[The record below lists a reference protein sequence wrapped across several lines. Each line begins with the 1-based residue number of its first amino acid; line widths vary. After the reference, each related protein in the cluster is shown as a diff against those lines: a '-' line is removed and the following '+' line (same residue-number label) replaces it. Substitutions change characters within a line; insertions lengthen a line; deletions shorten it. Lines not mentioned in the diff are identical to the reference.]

1 MVFSNNRYYNNIS
14 SLKEL
19 ERLRFNNVLGELDLR
34 LNPITKEENDY
45 RLYLIHILPSLKI
58 FDDRAIRDS
67 ERQMASTYFEQKNSL
82 ISSSISSTLS
92 STSSSCSASDNNP
105 NNKVNNNNNPVA
117 LRIKSVSN
125 IVKRSAGINDQDE
138 KSYQN
143 KLNLRMHDDY
153 YNGQQDQYS
162 PSL

>member
-1 MVFSNNRYYNNIS
+1 M
-14 SLKEL
+14 
-19 ERLRFNNVLGELDLR
+19 
-34 LNPITKEENDY
+34 
-45 RLYLIHILPSLKI
+45 PSLKI

-67 ERQMASTYFEQKNSL
+67 ERQMAATYFEQKNSL

-138 KSYQN
+138 KCYQN

-162 PSL
+162 PSWFIKFLDY